1 MGKIVLS
8 LADAGLVAV
17 VARSPE
23 RPSREI
29 RLWLCR
35 QRPSSWL
42 SMADRD
48 GKRQC
53 MVPNSHGKKWMCKP
67 YPTSQ
72 GGPEIKYL
80 LQGEMSGKGN
90 LLAKIS
96 RPLGTS
102 LAWRTLFWASMTIGR
117 VSLM

>member
-1 MGKIVLS
+1 LGKIVLS

-42 SMADRD
+42 TIADL
-48 GKRQC
+48 GEKRQPR
-53 MVPNSHGKKWMCKP
+53 VVNS
-67 YPTSQ
+67 
-72 GGPEIKYL
+72 L
-80 LQGEMSGKGN
+80 LSWQK
-90 LLAKIS
+90 
-96 RPLGTS
+96 
-102 LAWRTLFWASMTIGR
+102 
-117 VSLM
+117 VDV